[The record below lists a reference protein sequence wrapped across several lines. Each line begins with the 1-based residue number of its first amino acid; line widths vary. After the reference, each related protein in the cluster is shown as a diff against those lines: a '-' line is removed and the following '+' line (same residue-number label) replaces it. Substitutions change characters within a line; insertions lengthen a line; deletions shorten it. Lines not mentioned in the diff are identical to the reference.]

1 MMVIRATSVGG
12 TWEQAQR
19 HPKEHLGQELLVW
32 VQESGGAG
40 VRWRGHPCPCPR
52 PHPWWVPM
60 GHSPQ
65 LKAIN
70 LPGYRQ
76 GFLAPCLFLGQDRA
90 GGALGG
96 ELGGTNKNHTPQKK
110 QKPKQKTQPPTYLM
124 LCFAFLVCL
133 ALGRVCVCSG
143 LVLCNVLNAFG
154 VIASA

>member
-1 MMVIRATSVGG
+1 MMLIRATRVGG
-12 TWEQAQR
+12 TWEQAQH

-40 VRWRGHPCPCPR
+40 VSWRGHPCPCPQ
-52 PHPWWVPM
+52 PHPWWVLM

-70 LPGYRQ
+70 PPGYRQ
-76 GFLAPCLFLGQDRA
+76 GFLAPWLFLGQDRA
-90 GGALGG
+90 GGVLGG
-96 ELGGTNKNHTPQKK
+96 ELGTNKNHTPKK
-110 QKPKQKTQPPTYLM
+110 PTKQKTQPPKYPM

-143 LVLCNVLNAFG
+143 LVLCNMLNAFC